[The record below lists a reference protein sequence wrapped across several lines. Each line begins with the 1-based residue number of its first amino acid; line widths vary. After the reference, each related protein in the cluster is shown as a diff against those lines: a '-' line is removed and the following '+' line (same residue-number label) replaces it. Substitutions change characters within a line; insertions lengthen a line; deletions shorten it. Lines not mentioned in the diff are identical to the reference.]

1 MVNNTDLNKLQDLF
15 QRLPEPQ
22 QDIIFQLITYL
33 LPVNELPKGRNVF
46 DLIEQEDSVEKLKQ
60 TGFVKVNQLDNFEI
74 KEEPVKIISKQEASD
89 IEDFNITASTPAPE
103 KKKRKGK
110 EPVKEK
116 RKRAKS
122 ALNDAAV
129 IKIMRKSG
137 NKEENNILKATLSL
151 NPNMETIDSLYT
163 KYCRDYGEGKALE
176 MSWTIVPRAKEIQAE
191 AIANESVVGKKAAWD
206 PIFEKARELNYPRE
220 KGIAYLGACVV
231 IAANELGFPI

>member
-1 MVNNTDLNKLQDLF
+1 MANSSDLNKLQDLF

-22 QDIIFQLITYL
+22 QDLIFQLITYL

-60 TGFVKVNQLDNFEI
+60 TGFVKVNQLDNFET
-74 KEEPVKIISKQEASD
+74 KEEPIKIISKQEASD
-89 IEDFNITASTPAPE
+89 IEEFNTTVSAPE
-103 KKKRKGK
+103 RKKKK
-110 EPVKEK
+110 EVNKPVKERK
-116 RKRAKS
+116 KRAKS
-122 ALNDAAV
+122 SLNDAAV

-151 NPNMETIDSLYT
+151 DPNMETIDSLYT
-163 KYCRDYGEGKALE
+163 KYCRDYGEEKALE
-176 MSWTIVPRAKEIQAE
+176 ISWTIVPRAKEIQAE
-191 AIANESVVGKKAAWD
+191 AIANEAVVGKKAAWD